1 MALNKLLRC
10 LYLIFILSLNCFFAQ
25 DKHALVVAIGD
36 YPAFEN
42 SDLNWSDLSSLNDVE
57 LLREL
62 LMKQEFA
69 FKNTT
74 LLLNEK
80 ANATR
85 LHKVF
90 DSLTNTLKAGDV
102 FFFHFS
108 GHGQQVADFKPSDF
122 PSVKFLKRD
131 EADGLDEALVL
142 YNAPLR
148 AYDGYNYAEHFYDDQ
163 LNYYLTKIQ
172 DKIGPTGQVIVVIDA
187 CHSGT
192 ATRGAEDIIVRG
204 SKISMIPEGYK
215 IEENSNDNSLGFDAD
230 LNFKSEGSLAP
241 MVAFFGCKAEQVNR
255 EIRDRNG
262 KGYGSLTYFFT
273 KSFYELKDQASFQN
287 LFSKINEKMILQFR
301 SEQNPVFEGT
311 NLNSKIFNGDLIIQ
325 EPFFDLIKLLPQIA
339 TINGGQLNGLQVG
352 DSIGFYPNTTT
363 DIKNIKPLFKGVIT
377 NLGIQESIVQLLTI
391 FTGRNDE
398 YVKYRAF
405 NINPV
410 NQSNLIVLK
419 INMQSKSLKKD
430 AQKFFDDQKDVELV
444 ETNFNYLI
452 VDTLIH
458 GQSFIRV
465 YIGNNQ
471 TNALRGMPFRKIV
484 SASSWDSLLTD
495 IRQSVRTD
503 VFRKLALENENV
515 NIDVKLLNK
524 HKTVMDSGNIAI
536 KDGDMFYIELVN
548 NNDFPVYFNLIDIY
562 PDNRL
567 NLDPKLKNKII
578 YPNKKITFENYVG
591 EPYGMEQFKLIFTDQ
606 PIDLSSLE
614 KNGAALTRGGGT
626 NPLLEFVDAQATG
639 TRGRKESELSNVT
652 VKSILFEI
660 QKP

>member
-1 MALNKLLRC
+1 MRVFLLFALLNLNIFGC
-10 LYLIFILSLNCFFAQ
+10 LAQ
-25 DKHALVVAIGD
+25 AKHALVVAIGD
-36 YPAFEN
+36 YPTYSNA
-42 SDLNWSDLSSLNDVE
+42 DLNWSDLSSLNDVE

-62 LMKQEFA
+62 FKKQEFLN
-69 FKNTT
+69 KNTT
-74 LLLNEK
+74 VLLNEK

-85 LHKVF
+85 LHAVF
-90 DSLTNTLKAGDV
+90 DSITNTLKTGDV

-122 PSVKFLKRD
+122 PAVKYLKRD
-131 EADGLDEALVL
+131 EADGLDETLVL
-142 YNAPLR
+142 YNAPLKN
-148 AYDGYNYAEHFYDDQ
+148 YEGYNFAEHFYDDQ

-172 DKIGPTGQVIVVIDA
+172 EKIGPTGQVIVVIDA

-192 ATRGAEDIIVRG
+192 ATRGAEDIVVRG
-204 SKISMIPEGYK
+204 SKVTMVPAGYK
-215 IEENSNDNSLGFDAD
+215 IEENSQDASLGFDAD

-363 DIKNIKPLFKGVIT
+363 DIKSIKPIFKGVIT
-377 NLGIQESIVQLLTI
+377 NLGVQESNVQLLTTY
-391 FTGRNDE
+391 TGRNDE

-410 NQSNLIVLK
+410 NQSNLIILK
-419 INMQSKSLKKD
+419 LNMQSKSLKKD

-444 ETNFNYLI
+444 ESNFNYLI

-471 TNALRGMPFRKIV
+471 TNALRDMPFRKIV
-484 SASSWDSLLTD
+484 STSSWDSLLTD
-495 IRQSVRTD
+495 IRQSVRAD
-503 VFRKLALENENV
+503 VFRKL
-515 NIDVKLLNK
+515 
-524 HKTVMDSGNIAI
+524 
-536 KDGDMFYIELVN
+536 EL
-548 NNDFPVYFNLIDIY
+548 
-562 PDNRL
+562 
-567 NLDPKLKNKII
+567 
-578 YPNKKITFENYVG
+578 
-591 EPYGMEQFKLIFTDQ
+591 
-606 PIDLSSLE
+606 
-614 KNGAALTRGGGT
+614 
-626 NPLLEFVDAQATG
+626 
-639 TRGRKESELSNVT
+639 
-652 VKSILFEI
+652 
-660 QKP
+660 